1 MRQVITYTY
10 YCTRNDYVFI
20 KQQMKDKGTK
30 IGNLAKD
37 LGIKTKKLYE
47 ILTGRRK
54 MTDKI
59 YSYFTVLHDYKFIFD
74 NVESVVL

>member
-10 YCTRNDYVFI
+10 YCTRNDYEFV
-20 KQQMKDKGTK
+20 KKQMKDKGTK